1 MSGGSFDYLSSRYS
15 LIDLLERTD
24 SIDTMGQS
32 LRNAGHPGPAEATE
46 SILADIKSFEETIL
60 ARVETLRGVWKAVEW
75 TASGDWGPES
85 ITEEADSYSAK
96 ATS

>member
-1 MSGGSFDYLSSRYS
+1 MSGGAFDYLSSRYS
-15 LIDLLERTD
+15 LIELLERTD

-32 LRNAGHPGPAEATE
+32 LRNAGHDPAAEATE
-46 SILADIKSFEETIL
+46 RILTDIKAFEESIL

-85 ITEEADSYSAK
+85 ITEEADTHNAK
-96 ATS
+96 AAN

>member
-1 MSGGSFDYLSSRYS
+1 MSGGAFEYLCSQYS
-15 LIDLLERTD
+15 LAELLERTD

-32 LRNAGHPGPAEATE
+32 LRNAGHERAAAATE
-46 SILADIKSFEETIL
+46 SILADIKAFEASIL

-85 ITEEADSYSAK
+85 ITEEADAYNAK
-96 ATS
+96 VTN